1 MRVEM
6 EIREIQMKEDMRE
19 SQIVVLGEK
28 DGERV
33 FPIFVGLFEA
43 QAMYVALHAHPL
55 ARPMTHDLI
64 ANVIDGLDAR
74 LVGVCVDDLRE
85 STFHGKLILETNEG
99 KQILVDSRPSDAL
112 VMAVKRQAPIFVESH
127 VLDEVDS
134 HNQDQNGPDAEE

>member
-6 EIREIQMKEDMRE
+6 EIREIQMKEDLRE

-28 DGERV
+28 DGKRV
-33 FPIFVGLFEA
+33 FPIFVGFFEA
-43 QAMYVALHAHPL
+43 QAMYVAVHAQPL

-74 LVGVCVDDLRE
+74 LAGICIDDLRE
-85 STFHGKLILETNEG
+85 ATFHGKLILETKDG

-112 VMAVKRQAPIFVESH
+112 VMAVKRQAPIYVESH
-127 VLDEVDS
+127 VLDEVDAN
-134 HNQDQNGPDAEE
+134 HQNGEGGENEV